1 MRIFFLVPVISLVLS
16 VAVIAQQTG
25 REEQPT
31 PETESTDAPNPASAE
46 MQILLDELLD
56 ELSSPRFTIRLQAAR
71 KLKNAGVEG
80 IETLRRAT
88 QTGTKETA
96 SKALQILQEHM
107 ENGNHEALQIA
118 AKNAVEQI
126 SEDEKNPSSS
136 EAKGILNKAADA
148 QATQNQQ
155 NRRFP
160 MMIPRNVRA
169 AAMRVQIQNNNGK
182 LRIQIEK
189 DGQKTSITEEENGIK
204 VEKKDANGKS
214 SKKTYKTIEEMK
226 QKDKEAHQLLQQ
238 YKKVGGG
245 IKIQVQGNGI
255 PLQLKIQNS
264 NPNTPKDGAPKDLD
278 NLQRQTLKR
287 HRDIM
292 ESQLRKL
299 QDDILSKV
307 PKEHRQQLEDEFKK
321 QQEIMKRPLLE
332 LEQKLKQRTP
342 GNGEPEVP
350 AEIPAPARTKPAD
363 ADKQPIQA
371 EAAAEELI
379 ET

>member
-1 MRIFFLVPVISLVLS
+1 
-16 VAVIAQQTG
+16 
-25 REEQPT
+25 
-31 PETESTDAPNPASAE
+31 
-46 MQILLDELLD
+46 
-56 ELSSPRFTIRLQAAR
+56 
-71 KLKNAGVEG
+71 
-80 IETLRRAT
+80 
-88 QTGTKETA
+88 
-96 SKALQILQEHM
+96 
-107 ENGNHEALQIA
+107 
-118 AKNAVEQI
+118 
-126 SEDEKNPSSS
+126 
-136 EAKGILNKAADA
+136 
-148 QATQNQQ
+148 
-155 NRRFP
+155 
-160 MMIPRNVRA
+160 
-169 AAMRVQIQNNNGK
+169 VQIQNNNGK

-189 DGQKTSITEEENGIK
+189 NGQKTSITEEENGIK

>member
-25 REEQPT
+25 QVEQPKA
-31 PETESTDAPNPASAE
+31 ETESTAAPNQASSE
-46 MQILLDELLD
+46 MQILLDELVD

-71 KLKNAGVEG
+71 KLKNAGAEA
-80 IETLRRAT
+80 IETLRRVT

-96 SKALQILQEHM
+96 SQALQILQEHM
-107 ENGNHEALQIA
+107 ENGNNEALQIA
-118 AKNAVEQI
+118 AKNAVKQI

-136 EAKGILNKAADA
+136 EAKGILNKTANA
-148 QATQNQQ
+148 QATQNQP
-155 NRRFP
+155 NRRLP
-160 MMIPRNVRA
+160 MMIPRNIRA
-169 AAMRVQIQNNNGK
+169 AAMRVQVQNNNGK

-189 DGQKTSITEEENGIK
+189 NGQKTSITEEENGIK

-214 SKKTYKTIEEMK
+214 TKKTYKTIEEMK
-226 QKDKEAHQLLQQ
+226 QKDKEAHQLFQQ

-255 PLQLKIQNS
+255 PLQLKIQNL

-287 HRDIM
+287 HRDMM
-292 ESQLRKL
+292 ELQLRKM
-299 QDDILSKV
+299 QEDILSKV

-321 QQEIMKRPLLE
+321 QQEIMNRPLLE
-332 LEQKLKQRTP
+332 IEQKLKQRAP
-342 GNGEPEVP
+342 QKGQPKVP
-350 AEIPAPARTKPAD
+350 VESPAPAEKKPS
-363 ADKQPIQA
+363 QV
-371 EAAAEELI
+371 EAIEQKLI